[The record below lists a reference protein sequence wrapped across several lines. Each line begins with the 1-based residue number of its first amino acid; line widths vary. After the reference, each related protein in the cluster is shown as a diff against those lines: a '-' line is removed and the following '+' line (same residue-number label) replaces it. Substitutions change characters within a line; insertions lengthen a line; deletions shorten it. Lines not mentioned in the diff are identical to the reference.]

1 MPKVFLND
9 LDRSNHRLAV
19 WIRGQGVSASK
30 LAHEHGISQP
40 AMSRKIRLESFD
52 FKDFVF
58 FAKKFHMDKETFDYI
73 IGD

>member
-9 LDRSNHRLAV
+9 LDRSSHRLAV

-30 LAHEHGISQP
+30 LANEHGISQP
-40 AMSRKIRLESFD
+40 AMSRKIRLETFD

-58 FAKKFHMDKETFDYI
+58 FAKKFQMDKETFDYI
-73 IGD
+73 IGS

>member
-30 LAHEHGISQP
+30 LAKEHGISQP
-40 AMSRKIRLESFD
+40 AMSRKIRLESFG

-58 FAKKFHMDKETFDYI
+58 FAKKFQMDKETFDYI